1 MNILNKLQSC
11 IQNDFLEN
19 ITKRVR
25 LALKHF
31 GIKTIISHCEAK
43 NAILY
48 SKLYPIDFLQK
59 IKDYLNNVSKDVSKR
74 TGFNI

>member
-1 MNILNKLQSC
+1 MNILNNLQSC
-11 IQNDFLEN
+11 IQNDFVEN

-25 LALKHF
+25 LTLKHF
-31 GIKTIISHCEAK
+31 GIKTIIPHCVAK

-59 IKDYLNNVSKDVSKR
+59 IKEYLNTVSNEVSKR
-74 TGFNI
+74 TGE